1 MSKLRSVATAF
12 WSDPFIESL
21 TPTEKLL
28 FLYLITNE
36 KTNMLGIY
44 ETSINKIC
52 FETGIDKNSINKSIE
67 LFESAG
73 KIRYINNHIIL
84 LKFLKHQNFN
94 TNMKISAI
102 RLFNTLPENIRLSK
116 AFFDESNPSE
126 SFQRLSTHYVSL
138 SKVEYNRIEVEV
150 EKEVEGEGESNLESD
165 NAEKKVDITS
175 DLLEAKTP
183 PEKIETGVA
192 PQTPVMG
199 VETPEQKRSY
209 VNAGYFG
216 PTKSTNEQNG
226 IDILSDVNG
235 KQRDAIFSRFGDKNV
250 KLYEFIVKKFNTH
263 RDACGKHE
271 DTITEYGTHMFNW
284 IAKKKEEDIHALKRE
299 FTIESQP
306 KKKLTSPLDRID
318 LSKYD

>member
-138 SKVEYNRIEVEV
+138 SKVEYNRIEVED

-165 NAEKKVDITS
+165 NAEK
-175 DLLEAKTP
+175 
-183 PEKIETGVA
+183 IETGLA
-192 PQTPVMG
+192 PQIPVMG
-199 VETPEQKRSY
+199 VETAEQKRSY
-209 VNAGYFG
+209 VNTSYFG

-250 KLYEFIVKKFNTH
+250 KLYEFIVKKFNIH
-263 RDACGKHE
+263 RNACAKHE